1 MNFVEIDCVIRKLLH
16 KHKIHRL
23 PVKLGEFCKSENI
36 RLFSYFEGDKLI
48 KHLKL
53 ENHKVGEIAFS
64 IGRVIFFDSTQSVSV
79 KQFAV
84 AHELG
89 HIFLHKGRAE
99 AANKE
104 MEREADYF
112 AARILGLSYPRE
124 CPELHRALL
133 VLL

>member
-1 MNFVEIDCVIRKLLH
+1 MNFNEIDYVIRKLLD
-16 KHKIHRL
+16 KHKIHSF
-23 PVKLGEFCKSENI
+23 PIKIGEFCKSENI

-64 IGRVIFFDSTQSVSV
+64 IGRVIFFDSTQSASV

-89 HIFLHKGRAE
+89 HIFLHKGQVKS
-99 AANKE
+99 ANKE
-104 MEREADYF
+104 MESEADYF
-112 AARILGLSYPRE
+112 AARILGLSHPRE
-124 CPELHRALL
+124 CPELHRAWLL
-133 VLL
+133 S

>member
-1 MNFVEIDCVIRKLLH
+1 MNFDEIGCVIRKLLD

-36 RLFSYFEGDKLI
+36 RLFSYLEGDKLI

-53 ENHKVGEIAFS
+53 ESHTVGEIAFS
-64 IGRVIFFDSTQSVSV
+64 IGRVIFFDSTQGVAV

-89 HIFLHKGRAE
+89 HIFLHKGRADT
-99 AANKE
+99 ANKE

-112 AARILGLSYPRE
+112 ALRILGLSHPPE

-133 VLL
+133 LS

>member
-1 MNFVEIDCVIRKLLH
+1 MNCDEIDCVIRKLLD
-16 KHKIHRL
+16 KHKIHML
-23 PVKLGEFCKSENI
+23 PVKLEEFCKSENI
-36 RLFSYFEGDKLI
+36 RLFSYLEGDKLI

-53 ENHKVGEIAFS
+53 ESHKVGEIAFS
-64 IGRVIFFDSTQSVSV
+64 IGRVIFFDSTKSVSV

-104 MEREADYF
+104 IEREADYF
-112 AARILGLSYPRE
+112 AARILGINHPKE
-124 CPELHRALL
+124 CPELHRAWLL
-133 VLL
+133 S